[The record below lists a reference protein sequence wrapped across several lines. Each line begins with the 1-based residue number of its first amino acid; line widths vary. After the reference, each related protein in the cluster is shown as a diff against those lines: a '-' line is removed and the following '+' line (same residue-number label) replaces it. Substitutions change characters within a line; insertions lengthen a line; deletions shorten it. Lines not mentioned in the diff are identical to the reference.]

1 MDLSANEF
9 LEHALNDLSGAALDT
24 DKVLSLAKSLALKT
38 KAAKDLK
45 LDQKID
51 VVQTTLRALLEA
63 QKELDP
69 AVVASIAE
77 AIDTVVPHTVLV
89 SVEGGWVS
97 FIRSL
102 TCVCRTALNALR
114 SKAGV
119 PVVSSDSVPAASAA
133 SADPPAA
140 SADATPAKVEVS
152 IAEPVTKETTSVQ
165 V

>member
-9 LEHALNDLSGAALDT
+9 LEHALNDLSGAILDT

-89 SVEGGWVS
+89 SVKGGWVS
-97 FIRSL
+97 FFRSL
-102 TCVCRTALNALR
+102 TCVCRTALNVL
-114 SKAGV
+114 SPKAGV
-119 PVVSSDSVPAASAA
+119 PVVSSDSAPATADPAAV
-133 SADPPAA
+133 PAA